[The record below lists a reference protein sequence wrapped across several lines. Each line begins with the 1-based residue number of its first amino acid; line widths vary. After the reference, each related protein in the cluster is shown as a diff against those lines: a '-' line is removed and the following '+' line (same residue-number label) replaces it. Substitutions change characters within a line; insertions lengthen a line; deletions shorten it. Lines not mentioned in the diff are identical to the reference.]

1 MFGDGRRL
9 PSPETREGSDGDWT
23 RDFLRNSETPEA
35 NTSPIPFPASINKR
49 NKITS
54 LPKTATYSNIKNHLF
69 LKYLKIIFYTI
80 PLLSLLLLRLLKLPP
95 DAPAARR
102 FRIS

>member
-9 PSPETREGSDGDWT
+9 PLPETREGSDGDWA

-35 NTSPIPFPASINKR
+35 NTSPIPIPASINKR
-49 NKITS
+49 NKILS
-54 LPKTATYSNIKNHLF
+54 SPKPATLT
-69 LKYLKIIFYTI
+69 YLVLQYHKILFYTT

-102 FRIS
+102 FKIS